1 MIVVLAEG
9 HGNVA
14 VALCGLWEGLTNIVR
29 AMIIN
34 RDCVR
39 VWAQSLWLLLTQ
51 SKHLET
57 YMPAAG
63 RRIYSD
69 GFAACLLE
77 LKSISRP
84 ILYVRWGSLVGV
96 SFLKKRLS
104 MGLYMFIKQI
114 WGNTYTY
121 YSFVETH
128 ADFAGHLIIPSLIWK
143 HLCLLLLPLP
153 WTWLLLPFA
162 LT

>member
-9 HGNVA
+9 HGNAA

-39 VWAQSLWLLLTQ
+39 VWAQPLWLLLTQ
-51 SKHLET
+51 SKHWET

-63 RRIYSD
+63 CRIYSD
-69 GFAACLLE
+69 GFVACLPE

-84 ILYVRWGSLVGV
+84 VLYVR
-96 SFLKKRLS
+96 
-104 MGLYMFIKQI
+104 
-114 WGNTYTY
+114 
-121 YSFVETH
+121 
-128 ADFAGHLIIPSLIWK
+128 
-143 HLCLLLLPLP
+143 
-153 WTWLLLPFA
+153 
-162 LT
+162 